1 MSEKAGRT
9 PQNLAEAEDAARA
22 KRALHESASPSSVA
36 TPGPGHNRG
45 PPLDELALSVP
56 EAGRLIGLS
65 RNSSYEAAA
74 RGDIPTIKIGGRLLV
89 PRKALDRLLDTAT
102 EAWQRRQEQKVGA

>member
-9 PQNLAEAEDAARA
+9 PQNLADAEDAAQTN
-22 KRALHESASPSSVA
+22 RALHENASPSSVA

-56 EAGRLIGLS
+56 EASRLLGLG
-65 RNSSYEAAA
+65 RNSAYEAAA
-74 RGDIPTIKIGGRLLV
+74 RGELPTIRIGGRVLV

-102 EAWQRRQEQKVGA
+102 EAWQRRQEQTVVA